1 MLVCLNNRYND
12 MAMPNTYTIAQT
24 YTFMGS
30 VAKRFVASLG
40 FVLKITQ
47 KSVLFRITLL
57 PINIKDCTIIFGAKA
72 INKNSTARILRHF
85 P

>member
-1 MLVCLNNRYND
+1 MT
-12 MAMPNTYTIAQT
+12 MPDTYTIAQT
-24 YTFMGS
+24 YTFIGS

-72 INKNSTARILRHF
+72 TNKNNTARILRHF